1 MLNLVRDLAEKKGV
15 SLILSSHLLPD
26 VEQTCERV
34 VVINR
39 GRVVTE
45 GPIASF
51 KQPHGRIYELRVRL
65 PESMTEEA
73 FVGRLVAEG
82 IEWQSTTDDIM
93 RVFVPGEDGAQ
104 RLFRLAAAE
113 GAQVRHLR
121 PSMATL
127 EDVFT
132 QAVGDYAHS

>member
-1 MLNLVRDLAEKKGV
+1 
-15 SLILSSHLLPD
+15 
-26 VEQTCERV
+26 
-34 VVINR
+34 
-39 GRVVTE
+39 
-45 GPIASF
+45 
-51 KQPHGRIYELRVRL
+51 
-65 PESMTEEA
+65 MTEEA